1 MSQTNSP
8 VPTHVVTSFL
18 LRRDQGEDC
27 VLLVRRSDRVRTY
40 RGAWG
45 AVSGYLE
52 PGVTPLEQARTEMRE
67 EAGVDEPS
75 ATLLRSGE
83 PLAVDDDAQGLH
95 WVVHPFLFLLMTPD
109 AVRTDWE
116 ATDHRWVRPDEV
128 TSYPTVPKLAEALS
142 AVYPPEAPHDAP

>member
-1 MSQTNSP
+1 MSQANIP
-8 VPTHVVTSFL
+8 APTHVVTSFL
-18 LRRDQGEDC
+18 LRRDQGEDR

-52 PGVTPLEQARTEMRE
+52 PAVTPLEQVRTEMRE
-67 EAGVDEPS
+67 EAGVDERS
-75 ATLLRSGE
+75 AMLLSSGE

-95 WVVHPFLFLLMTPD
+95 WVVHPFLFLLTTPD

-128 TSYPTVPKLAEALS
+128 ASYPTVPKLPEALA
-142 AVYPPEAPHDAP
+142 AVYPPKAPHDAP